1 MADLTPDQL
10 DALAK
15 GIAASGVAQETTLKA
30 LVKALG
36 GTTGMASVAQ
46 ATGKTAKEM
55 KTVGSYLEDLSE
67 DLEETSTG
75 LNKYAK
81 LQNSINIGVTL
92 ATGKLNDLGSTV
104 RVATG
109 QMGIFGQ
116 SVGYAAST
124 LLDALADNVD
134 FYRQLSTVGATAGQ
148 SISDLRRVSGL
159 TGLTMGQL
167 TQAVAA
173 AQGNL
178 ALLGGTAG
186 QGFQRFSQAL
196 IELSQGETFEK
207 LTGLGFTMDRIAEG
221 AGEYL
226 EIQTQLGRTQT
237 MTSRDLASGADE
249 YLTNLDLLT
258 RLTGKNR
265 DMLAQEMKQN
275 AADNRLKIQMAGMDQ
290 KQQAVIQRA
299 LSLTDKGSQELGQ
312 SLRNLIATGG
322 IPTNAREAGIM
333 QLQGF
338 SEALDRVSRGESGSV
353 EQLMSVF
360 QTAALETG
368 NLSAEERQRFAQLK
382 QFGVDFFDV
391 RFETIAFKNALG
403 DLQQVT
409 EEQKKAQEAAGTSA
423 LQFDRATQRLR
434 TAFAAVLAPAT
445 TLIAKAFEGIAFVLE
460 GLGSMVSSVTEKLG
474 EMGGAVVGILGLLG
488 VGAGGAFL
496 TKQAGKGLSTAGS
509 YLTGGGAGGGTV
521 SKLGAGVGGLARG
534 VGRGAGAIFSA
545 LGRALGGLANPKI
558 LLGASILAGSIAV
571 LGAGIAGATYLMGG
585 ALEKFSVGME
595 SITNIDGSALKDTAS
610 GLKTLAGAM
619 VDMGSATSAS
629 ATGFFGKLFGGGP
642 ENFAKSVNATLDSLD
657 KGKIDMYANS
667 LSNLGE
673 AMNSLNT
680 GMSGTITTSAT
691 ETGNKLDKLNTTME
705 QVLMMMGENNKF
717 AKNVSD
723 NTKVVADNT

>member
-81 LQNSINIGVTL
+81 LQNTINIGVTL
-92 ATGKLNDLGSTV
+92 ATGKLNSLGSTV
-104 RVATG
+104 KYATA
-109 QMGIFGQ
+109 QMGTLGQ

-124 LLDALADNVD
+124 LLDALAENVD

-237 MTSRDLASGADE
+237 MTSRELASGADE

-265 DMLAQEMKQN
+265 DMLAQEMKQK
-275 AADNRLKIQMAGMDQ
+275 AADSRLKLQMAGMDQ

-322 IPTNAREAGIM
+322 IPTNAREAGIL

-338 SEALDRVSRGESGSV
+338 SEALDRVSRGEQGSV
-353 EQLMSVF
+353 EQLMGVF
-360 QTAALETG
+360 QSAALETG

-403 DLQQVT
+403 DLQEVT
-409 EEQKKAQEAAGTSA
+409 EEQRKAQEAAGTAA

-445 TLIAKAFEGIAFVLE
+445 TLIAEAFKGIAFVLE
-460 GLGSMVSSVTEKLG
+460 GLGNVVSAVTEKMG
-474 EMGGAVVGILGLLG
+474 EAVGALVGIIGLLG
-488 VGAGGAFL
+488 LGAGGVTLGKA
-496 TKQAGKGLSTAGS
+496 ASKGLSTAGS
-509 YLTGGGAGGGTV
+509 YLGGAGGGGTV
-521 SKLGAGVGGLARG
+521 GKLGAGVGGLARG
-534 VGRGAGAIFSA
+534 IGRGAGAIFSA

-585 ALEKFSVGME
+585 ALEKFSTGIE
-595 SITNIDGSALKDTAS
+595 SVTNIDGQGLKDTAD

-642 ENFAKSVNATLDSLD
+642 ENFAKSINATLDSLD
-657 KGKIDMYANS
+657 KGKIDLYANS

-705 QVLMMMGENNKF
+705 QVLMMMSENNKF

>member
-81 LQNSINIGVTL
+81 LQNTINVGVTL
-92 ATGKLNDLGSTV
+92 ATGKLNSLGSTV
-104 RVATG
+104 KYATA
-109 QMGIFGQ
+109 QMGTLGQ

-237 MTSRDLASGADE
+237 MTSRELASGADE

-275 AADNRLKIQMAGMDQ
+275 AADSRLKLQMAGMDQ
-290 KQQAVIQRA
+290 KQQQVIQRA

-322 IPTNAREAGIM
+322 IPTNAREAGIL

-338 SEALDRVSRGESGSV
+338 SEALDRVSRGEQGSV
-353 EQLMSVF
+353 EQLMGVF
-360 QTAALETG
+360 QSAALETG

-403 DLQQVT
+403 DLQEVT
-409 EEQKKAQEAAGTSA
+409 EEQKKAQEAAGTAA

-445 TLIAKAFEGIAFVLE
+445 TLIAEAFKGIAFVLE
-460 GLGSMVSSVTEKLG
+460 GLGNVVSAVTEKMG
-474 EMGGAVVGILGLLG
+474 EAVGALVGIIGLLG
-488 VGAGGAFL
+488 LGAGGVTLGKA
-496 TKQAGKGLSTAGS
+496 ASKGLSTAGS
-509 YLTGGGAGGGTV
+509 YLGGGGGGAVT
-521 SKLGAGVGGLARG
+521 KIGANVGGLAKG
-534 VGRGAGAIFSA
+534 IGAGAGKIFSL
-545 LGRALGGLANPKI
+545 LGRALGTLANPKI
-558 LLGASILAGSIAV
+558 LLGASIIAGSIAV

-585 ALEKFSVGME
+585 ALQKFTTGIE
-595 SITNIDGSALKDTAS
+595 SLTNIDGQGLKDTAS

-642 ENFAKSVNATLDSLD
+642 ENFAKSINATLDSLD

-680 GMSGTITTSAT
+680 GMSGTMTTSAT

-705 QVLMMMGENNKF
+705 QVLMMMSENNKF

>member
-15 GIAASGVAQETTLKA
+15 GIAASGIAQETTLKA

-81 LQNSINIGVTL
+81 LQNTINVGVTL
-92 ATGKLNDLGSTV
+92 ATGKLNSLGSTV
-104 RVATG
+104 KYATA
-109 QMGIFGQ
+109 QMGTLGQ

-186 QGFQRFSQAL
+186 QGFQRFSKAL

-237 MTSRDLASGADE
+237 MTSRELASGADE

-275 AADNRLKIQMAGMDQ
+275 AADSRLKLQMAGMDQ

-322 IPTNAREAGIM
+322 IPTNAREAGIL

-338 SEALDRVSRGESGSV
+338 SEALDRVSRGEQGSV
-353 EQLMSVF
+353 EQLMGVF
-360 QTAALETG
+360 QSAAIETG
-368 NLSAEERQRFAQLK
+368 NLSDEERQRFAQLK

-403 DLQQVT
+403 DLQEVT
-409 EEQKKAQEAAGTSA
+409 EEQKNAQEAAGTAA

-445 TLIAKAFEGIAFVLE
+445 TLIAEAFKGIAFVLE
-460 GLGSMVSSVTEKLG
+460 GLGNVVSAVTEKMG
-474 EMGGAVVGILGLLG
+474 EAVGALVGIIGLLG
-488 VGAGGAFL
+488 LGAGGVTLGKA
-496 TKQAGKGLSTAGS
+496 ASKGLSTAGS
-509 YLTGGGAGGGTV
+509 YLGGGGGGSTV

-619 VDMGSATSAS
+619 VDMGSATSSS

>member
-36 GTTGMASVAQ
+36 GSTGMASVAQ

-81 LQNSINIGVTL
+81 LQNTINIGVTL
-92 ATGKLNDLGSTV
+92 ATGKLNSLGSTV
-104 RVATG
+104 KYATA
-109 QMGIFGQ
+109 QMGTLGQ

-226 EIQTQLGRTQT
+226 EIQTQLGRTQI

-275 AADNRLKIQMAGMDQ
+275 AADSRLKLQMAGMDQ

-322 IPTNAREAGIM
+322 IPTNAREAGIL

-338 SEALDRVSRGESGSV
+338 SEALDRVSRGEQGSV
-353 EQLMSVF
+353 EQLMGVF
-360 QTAALETG
+360 QSAALETG

-403 DLQQVT
+403 DLQEVT
-409 EEQKKAQEAAGTSA
+409 EEQRKAQEAAGTAA

-445 TLIAKAFEGIAFVLE
+445 TLIAEAFKGIAFVLE
-460 GLGSMVSSVTEKLG
+460 GLGNVVSAVTEKMG
-474 EMGGAVVGILGLLG
+474 EAVGALVGIIGLLG
-488 VGAGGAFL
+488 LGAGGVTLGKA
-496 TKQAGKGLSTAGS
+496 ASKGLSTAGS
-509 YLTGGGAGGGTV
+509 YLGGAGGGGTV
-521 SKLGAGVGGLARG
+521 GKLGAGVGGLARG
-534 VGRGAGAIFSA
+534 IGRGAGAIFSA

-585 ALEKFSVGME
+585 ALEKFSTGIE
-595 SITNIDGSALKDTAS
+595 SVTNIDGQGLKDTAD

-642 ENFAKSVNATLDSLD
+642 ENFAKSINATLDSLD
-657 KGKIDMYANS
+657 KGKIDLYANS

-705 QVLMMMGENNKF
+705 QVLMMMSENNKF

>member
-15 GIAASGVAQETTLKA
+15 GIAASGIAQETTLKA

-36 GTTGMASVAQ
+36 GSTGMAAVAQ

-67 DLEETSTG
+67 DLESTSTG

-81 LQNSINIGVTL
+81 FQNKLNIGVSL
-92 ATGKLNDLGSTV
+92 ATGKLSDLGGIV

-109 QMGIFGQ
+109 QMGVFGQ
-116 SVGYAAST
+116 AVGYAAST
-124 LLDALADNVD
+124 LLDALADNVE
-134 FYRQLSTVGATAGQ
+134 FYRTLSTVGATAGQ

-322 IPTNAREAGIM
+322 IPTNAREAGIL

-368 NLSAEERQRFAQLK
+368 NLSAEERARFAQLK

-403 DLQQVT
+403 DLEEVT
-409 EEQKKAQEAAGTSA
+409 EEQRKAQEAAGTAA

-445 TLIAKAFEGIAFVLE
+445 TMLAGLFSGIAAVLE
-460 GLGSMVSSVTEKLG
+460 GLGSVVSFVTEKLG
-474 EMGGAVVGILGLLG
+474 DFGGAVVGVLGLIG
-488 VGAGGAFL
+488 AGAGGAFL
-496 TKQAGKGLSTAGS
+496 TKMGAKGVSKVGS
-509 YLTGGGAGGGTV
+509 YLPGGGGGGAVTKIG
-521 SKLGAGVGGLARG
+521 SNIGGLAKG
-534 VGRGAGAIFSA
+534 IGAGAGKIFSL
-545 LGRALGGLANPKI
+545 LGRALGTLANPKI
-558 LLGASILAGSIAV
+558 LLGAGIISGAIAI

-595 SITNIDGSALKDTAS
+595 SITNIDGSALKDTAD

-619 VDMGSATSAS
+619 VDMGQATNAS

-680 GMSGTITTSAT
+680 GMSGTITTSAS
-691 ETGNKLDKLNTTME
+691 ETQNKLDKLNTTME
-705 QVLMMMGENNKF
+705 QVLMVMSENNKF

-723 NTKVVADNT
+723 NTKIVADNT

>member
-15 GIAASGVAQETTLKA
+15 GIAASGIAQETTLKA

-36 GTTGMASVAQ
+36 GTTGMAAVAQ
-46 ATGKTAKEM
+46 STGKTAKEM

-81 LQNSINIGVTL
+81 LQNKINIGFTL
-92 ATGKLNDLGSTV
+92 ATGKLSSLGSTV
-104 RVATG
+104 KYSTA
-109 QMGIFGQ
+109 QMGVFGQ
-116 SVGYAAST
+116 AVGYMTST
-124 LLDALADNVD
+124 LLDALSDNVD
-134 FYRQLSTVGATAGQ
+134 FYRKISQIGATAGQ

-159 TGLTMGQL
+159 TGLTMDQL
-167 TQAVAA
+167 VLAVNSA
-173 AQGNL
+173 GDNL

-196 IELSQGETFEK
+196 VELSQGETFER
-207 LTGLGFTMDRIAEG
+207 LTGLGFTMREIAEG
-221 AGEYL
+221 TGDFL

-237 MTSRDLASGADE
+237 MTTRELADGANE
-249 YLTNLDLLT
+249 YLNNLDLLS
-258 RLTGKNR
+258 RLTGKQR
-265 DMLAQEMKQN
+265 DQLKQEMQQN
-275 AADNRLKIQMAGMDQ
+275 TADARLKLQMSGMTL
-290 KQQAVIQRA
+290 KQQAVINRA
-299 LSLTDKGSQELGQ
+299 VSLTDAGNKELGQ

-322 IPTNAREAGIM
+322 IPANAREAGILQM
-333 QLQGF
+333 QGF
-338 SEALDRVSRGESGSV
+338 GEALERVSRGEEGSV

-360 QTAALETG
+360 QSAAIDTE
-368 NLSAEERQRFAQLK
+368 NLSAEEKARFAQLK

-391 RFETIAFKNALG
+391 RFETLAFRNALG
-403 DLQQVT
+403 DLQKVT
-409 EEQKKAQEAAGTSA
+409 EEQKNAQDAAGTAA
-423 LQFDRATQRLR
+423 LQFDRSVQRLK

-445 TLIAKAFEGIAFVLE
+445 TALGMLFTAIAVPLEAFGGIISKLTEA
-460 GLGSMVSSVTEKLG
+460 LGPVVTGFISLG
-474 EMGGAVVGILGLLG
+474 ALLG
-488 VGAGGAFL
+488 MGAGGAFL
-496 TKQAGKGLSTAGS
+496 TKMAGKGLSGAGS
-509 YLTGGGAGGGTV
+509 YLGGAGGGGSV
-521 SKLGAGVGGLARG
+521 SRIGANVGGLAKG
-534 VGRGAGAIFSA
+534 IGAGAGKVFSL
-545 LGRALGGLANPKI
+545 LGRALGTLANPKI
-558 LLGASILAGSIAV
+558 LLGASIIAGSIAV

-585 ALEKFSVGME
+585 ALQKFTTGIE
-595 SITNIDGSALKDTAS
+595 SLTNIDGQGLKDTAD

-619 VDMGSATSAS
+619 VEMGGATSAS

-642 ENFAKSVNATLDSLD
+642 ENFAKSINATLDSLD

-673 AMNSLNT
+673 AMNSLNS

-705 QVLMMMGENNKF
+705 QVLMMMNENNKF

-723 NTKVVADNT
+723 NTKIVADNT

>member
-55 KTVGSYLEDLSE
+55 KTVGSYLEDLNE
-67 DLEETSTG
+67 DLEETTTG

-81 LQNSINIGVTL
+81 IQNTMAVGVTL
-92 ATGKLNDLGSTV
+92 ATGKLNSLGSTV
-104 RVATG
+104 KYATA
-109 QMGIFGQ
+109 QMGTLGQ

-124 LLDALADNVD
+124 LLDALAENVD

-237 MTSRDLASGADE
+237 MTSRELASGADE

-275 AADNRLKIQMAGMDQ
+275 AADSRLKLQMAGMDQ

-322 IPTNAREAGIM
+322 IPTNAREAGIL

-338 SEALDRVSRGESGSV
+338 SEALDRVSRGEQGSV
-353 EQLMSVF
+353 EQLMGVF
-360 QTAALETG
+360 QSAALETG

-391 RFETIAFKNALG
+391 
-403 DLQQVT
+403 
-409 EEQKKAQEAAGTSA
+409 
-423 LQFDRATQRLR
+423 
-434 TAFAAVLAPAT
+434 
-445 TLIAKAFEGIAFVLE
+445 
-460 GLGSMVSSVTEKLG
+460 
-474 EMGGAVVGILGLLG
+474 
-488 VGAGGAFL
+488 
-496 TKQAGKGLSTAGS
+496 
-509 YLTGGGAGGGTV
+509 
-521 SKLGAGVGGLARG
+521 
-534 VGRGAGAIFSA
+534 
-545 LGRALGGLANPKI
+545 
-558 LLGASILAGSIAV
+558 
-571 LGAGIAGATYLMGG
+571 
-585 ALEKFSVGME
+585 
-595 SITNIDGSALKDTAS
+595 
-610 GLKTLAGAM
+610 
-619 VDMGSATSAS
+619 
-629 ATGFFGKLFGGGP
+629 
-642 ENFAKSVNATLDSLD
+642 
-657 KGKIDMYANS
+657 
-667 LSNLGE
+667 
-673 AMNSLNT
+673 
-680 GMSGTITTSAT
+680 
-691 ETGNKLDKLNTTME
+691 
-705 QVLMMMGENNKF
+705 
-717 AKNVSD
+717 
-723 NTKVVADNT
+723 

>member
-81 LQNSINIGVTL
+81 LQNTMAVGVTL
-92 ATGKLNDLGSTV
+92 ATGKLNSLGSTV
-104 RVATG
+104 KYATA
-109 QMGIFGQ
+109 QMGTLGQ

-124 LLDALADNVD
+124 LLDALAENVD

-237 MTSRDLASGADE
+237 MTSRELASGADE

-275 AADNRLKIQMAGMDQ
+275 AADSRLKLQMAGMDQ

-322 IPTNAREAGIM
+322 IPTNAREAGIL

-338 SEALDRVSRGESGSV
+338 SEALDRVSRGEQGSV
-353 EQLMSVF
+353 EQLMGVF
-360 QTAALETG
+360 QSAALETG

-403 DLQQVT
+403 DLQEVT
-409 EEQKKAQEAAGTSA
+409 EEQRKAQEAAGTAA

-445 TLIAKAFEGIAFVLE
+445 TLIAEAFKGIAFVLE
-460 GLGSMVSSVTEKLG
+460 GLGNVVSAVTEKMG
-474 EMGGAVVGILGLLG
+474 EAVGALVGIIGLLG
-488 VGAGGAFL
+488 LGAGGVTLGKA
-496 TKQAGKGLSTAGS
+496 ASKGLSTAGS
-509 YLTGGGAGGGTV
+509 YLGGAGGGGTV
-521 SKLGAGVGGLARG
+521 GKLGAGVGGLARG
-534 VGRGAGAIFSA
+534 IGRGAGAIFSA

-585 ALEKFSVGME
+585 ALEKFSTGIE
-595 SITNIDGSALKDTAS
+595 SVTNIDGQGLKDTAD

-642 ENFAKSVNATLDSLD
+642 ENFAKSINATLDSLD
-657 KGKIDMYANS
+657 KGKIDLYANS

-705 QVLMMMGENNKF
+705 QVLMMMDQNNKF

>member
-81 LQNSINIGVTL
+81 LQNTMAVGVTL
-92 ATGKLNDLGSTV
+92 ATGKLNSLGSTV
-104 RVATG
+104 KYATA
-109 QMGIFGQ
+109 QMGTLGQ

-124 LLDALADNVD
+124 LLDALAENVD

-237 MTSRDLASGADE
+237 MTSRELASGADE

-275 AADNRLKIQMAGMDQ
+275 AADSRLKLQMAGMDQ

-322 IPTNAREAGIM
+322 IPTNAREAGIL

-338 SEALDRVSRGESGSV
+338 SEALDRVSRGEQGSV
-353 EQLMSVF
+353 EQLMGVF
-360 QTAALETG
+360 QSAALETG

-403 DLQQVT
+403 DLQEVT
-409 EEQKKAQEAAGTSA
+409 EEQRKAQEAAGTAA

-445 TLIAKAFEGIAFVLE
+445 TLIAEAFKGIAFVLE
-460 GLGSMVSSVTEKLG
+460 GLGNVVSAVTEKMG
-474 EMGGAVVGILGLLG
+474 EAVGALVGIIGLLG
-488 VGAGGAFL
+488 LGAGGVTLGKA
-496 TKQAGKGLSTAGS
+496 ASKGLSTAGS
-509 YLTGGGAGGGTV
+509 YLGGAGGGGTV
-521 SKLGAGVGGLARG
+521 GKLGAGVGGLARG
-534 VGRGAGAIFSA
+534 IGRGAGAIFSA

-585 ALEKFSVGME
+585 ALEKFSTGIE
-595 SITNIDGSALKDTAS
+595 SVTNIDGQGLKDTAD

-642 ENFAKSVNATLDSLD
+642 ENFAKSINATLDSLD
-657 KGKIDMYANS
+657 KGKIDLYANS

-705 QVLMMMGENNKF
+705 QVLMMMSENNKF

>member
-55 KTVGSYLEDLSE
+55 KTVGSYLQDLSE

-460 GLGSMVSSVTEKLG
+460 GLGSMVSFVTEKLG

-509 YLTGGGAGGGTV
+509 YLTGGGGGGSV
-521 SKLGAGVGGLARG
+521 SRIGANVGGLAKG
-534 VGRGAGAIFSA
+534 IGAGAGKVFSL
-545 LGRALGGLANPKI
+545 LGRALGTLANPKI
-558 LLGASILAGSIAV
+558 LLGASIIAGSIAV

-585 ALEKFSVGME
+585 ALQKFTTGIE
-595 SITNIDGSALKDTAS
+595 GLTNIDGQGLKDTAD

-619 VDMGSATSAS
+619 VKMGSATSAS

-642 ENFAKSVNATLDSLD
+642 ENFAKSINATLDSLD
-657 KGKIDMYANS
+657 KGKIDLYANS

-705 QVLMMMGENNKF
+705 QVLMMMSENNKF

>member
-15 GIAASGVAQETTLKA
+15 GIAASGIAQDTTLKA

-36 GTTGMASVAQ
+36 GSTGMAAVAQ

-55 KTVGSYLEDLSE
+55 KTVGSYLQDLSE

-460 GLGSMVSSVTEKLG
+460 GLGSMVSFVTEKLG

-509 YLTGGGAGGGTV
+509 YLTGGGGGGSV
-521 SKLGAGVGGLARG
+521 SRIGANVGGLAKG
-534 VGRGAGAIFSA
+534 IGAGAGKVFSL
-545 LGRALGGLANPKI
+545 LGRALGTLANPKI
-558 LLGASILAGSIAV
+558 LLGASIIAGSIAV

-585 ALEKFSVGME
+585 ALQKFTTGIE
-595 SITNIDGSALKDTAS
+595 GLTNIDGQGLKDTAD

-619 VDMGSATSAS
+619 VKMGSATSAS

-642 ENFAKSVNATLDSLD
+642 ENFAKSINATLDSLD
-657 KGKIDMYANS
+657 KGKIDLYANS

-705 QVLMMMGENNKF
+705 QVLMMMSENNKF

>member
-1 MADLTPDQL
+1 
-10 DALAK
+10 
-15 GIAASGVAQETTLKA
+15 
-30 LVKALG
+30 
-36 GTTGMASVAQ
+36 
-46 ATGKTAKEM
+46 
-55 KTVGSYLEDLSE
+55 
-67 DLEETSTG
+67 
-75 LNKYAK
+75 
-81 LQNSINIGVTL
+81 
-92 ATGKLNDLGSTV
+92 
-104 RVATG
+104 
-109 QMGIFGQ
+109 
-116 SVGYAAST
+116 
-124 LLDALADNVD
+124 
-134 FYRQLSTVGATAGQ
+134 
-148 SISDLRRVSGL
+148 
-159 TGLTMGQL
+159 MGQL

-226 EIQTQLGRTQT
+226 EIQTQLGRTQI

-460 GLGSMVSSVTEKLG
+460 GLGSMVSFVTEKLG

-509 YLTGGGAGGGTV
+509 YLTGGGGGGSV
-521 SKLGAGVGGLARG
+521 SRIGANVGGLAKG
-534 VGRGAGAIFSA
+534 IGAGAGKVFSL
-545 LGRALGGLANPKI
+545 LGRALGTLANPKI
-558 LLGASILAGSIAV
+558 LLGASIIAGSIAV

-585 ALEKFSVGME
+585 ALQKFTTGIEAVSYTHLTLPTICSV
-595 SITNIDGSALKDTAS
+595 
-610 GLKTLAGAM
+610 
-619 VDMGSATSAS
+619 
-629 ATGFFGKLFGGGP
+629 
-642 ENFAKSVNATLDSLD
+642 
-657 KGKIDMYANS
+657 
-667 LSNLGE
+667 
-673 AMNSLNT
+673 
-680 GMSGTITTSAT
+680 
-691 ETGNKLDKLNTTME
+691 
-705 QVLMMMGENNKF
+705 
-717 AKNVSD
+717 
-723 NTKVVADNT
+723 

>member
-81 LQNSINIGVTL
+81 IQNTMAVGVTL
-92 ATGKLNDLGSTV
+92 ATGKLNSLGSTV
-104 RVATG
+104 KYATA
-109 QMGIFGQ
+109 QMGTLGQ

-124 LLDALADNVD
+124 LLDALAENVD

-237 MTSRDLASGADE
+237 MTSRELASGADE

-275 AADNRLKIQMAGMDQ
+275 AADSRLKLQMAGMDQ

-322 IPTNAREAGIM
+322 IPTNAREAGIL

-338 SEALDRVSRGESGSV
+338 SEALDRVSRGEQGSV
-353 EQLMSVF
+353 EQLMGVF
-360 QTAALETG
+360 QSAALETG

-403 DLQQVT
+403 DLQEVT
-409 EEQKKAQEAAGTSA
+409 EEQRKAQEAAGTAA

-434 TAFAAVLAPAT
+434 TAFAAVLAPAP
-445 TLIAKAFEGIAFVLE
+445 TLIAEAFKGIAFVLE
-460 GLGSMVSSVTEKLG
+460 GLGNVVSAVTEKMG
-474 EMGGAVVGILGLLG
+474 EAVGALVGIIGLLG
-488 VGAGGAFL
+488 LGAGGVTLGKA
-496 TKQAGKGLSTAGS
+496 ASKGLSTAGS
-509 YLTGGGAGGGTV
+509 YLGGAGGGGTV
-521 SKLGAGVGGLARG
+521 GKLGAGVGGLARG
-534 VGRGAGAIFSA
+534 IGRGAGAIFSA

-558 LLGASILAGSIAV
+558 FIGASILAGSIAV

-585 ALEKFSVGME
+585 ALEKFSTGIE
-595 SITNIDGSALKDTAS
+595 SVTNIDGQGLKDTAD

-642 ENFAKSVNATLDSLD
+642 ENFAKSINATLDSLD
-657 KGKIDMYANS
+657 KGKIDLYANS

-705 QVLMMMGENNKF
+705 QVLMMMSENNKF